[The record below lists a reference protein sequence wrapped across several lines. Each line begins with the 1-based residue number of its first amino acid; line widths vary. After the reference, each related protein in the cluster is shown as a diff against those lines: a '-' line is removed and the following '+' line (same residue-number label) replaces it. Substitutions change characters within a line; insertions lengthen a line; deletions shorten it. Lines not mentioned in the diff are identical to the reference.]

1 MNRSEEGKLTGV
13 RAIDPPRFASFEGGI
28 ALDTLIYSTN
38 SREFPLGCVLLISP
52 VRLAQPST
60 YTRSRILALS

>member
-1 MNRSEEGKLTGV
+1 M
-13 RAIDPPRFASFEGGI
+13 IDPPRFASFEGGI

-60 YTRSRILALS
+60 YTWSRILALS